1 MESPR
6 PVPERREPE
15 PSEARS
21 AGGDGSGVSNGHRPS
36 DTGIWSEPPPRRNGC
51 GAGNAETSEPSRNQR
66 YPDGFRRVL
75 RPGPGQ
81 HRVTTNHQGT
91 ADAATAA
98 ADDGDMD
105 ERGTRLWPQWW
116 RGVSGAVEVC
126 ECSRFLQARLQPP
139 QSVAFP
145 GGVPP
150 RGGWGR
156 QTGAH
161 THACRHKQTR
171 TDRSSVSVLFPHQ
184 AKPAVAHQR
193 ASDHSSFCA
202 TVFALRHF
210 LSRQTF
216 YCVPLEE

>member
-36 DTGIWSEPPPRRNGC
+36 DTGIWSVPPPRRIGC
-51 GAGNAETSEPSRNQR
+51 KAGNAETSEPSRNQR

-150 RGGWGR
+150 RGVGQADR
-156 QTGAH
+156 R
-161 THACRHKQTR
+161 THARMQAQTD
-171 TDRSSVSVLFPHQ
+171 TDRPFVRFCSLSPPGKAGS
-184 AKPAVAHQR
+184 R
-193 ASDHSSFCA
+193 APES
-202 TVFALRHF
+202 
-210 LSRQTF
+210 
-216 YCVPLEE
+216 E